1 MDRMPAEAGS
11 SWKDVQDA
19 MERFVSGVGK
29 VVIGKDRA
37 VELLFLAF
45 LCEGH
50 VLIEDVPG
58 VGKTRL
64 ARTSAKAMGLSF
76 KRIQCTPD
84 LLPSDVT
91 GVEYFNQKRSEFE
104 YRPGPI
110 MANVVLVD
118 EINRALPR
126 TQSCLLECMQER
138 QVTVDRESIPL
149 PRPFL
154 LLATQ
159 NPVEMEGTFPLPEAQ
174 MDRFMMNI
182 RLGYP
187 SEEEEET
194 ILRDLQQADPEESLQ
209 RLIDPQRMSH
219 LQQICREIFIEPS
232 IRRYVVSLC
241 RFTRQHEDVR
251 LGVSPRGALAL
262 QAASQALA
270 ASRGRG
276 YVLPDD
282 IQFLAEPVLAHRLL
296 LKTEA
301 RLTGRNERN
310 VIADV
315 LQRLPVPV

>member
-1 MDRMPAEAGS
+1 MDRMPAEAGAPWRSVQES
-11 SWKDVQDA
+11 SEKFGA
-19 MERFVSGVGK
+19 AVGR
-29 VVIGKDRA
+29 VVIGKPRA
-37 VELLFLAF
+37 AELLFLAF

-64 ARTSAKAMGLSF
+64 ARASAKALGLSF

-91 GVEYFNQKRSEFE
+91 GVEYFNQKRAEFE

-138 QVTVDRESIPL
+138 QVTVDRESLPL

-154 LLATQ
+154 ILATQ
-159 NPVEMEGTFPLPEAQ
+159 NPIELEGTFPLPEAQ
-174 MDRFMMNI
+174 LDRFMMSI

-187 SEEEEET
+187 SEEEEDT
-194 ILRDLQQADPEESLQ
+194 ILRDLQLDDPEDSLHGIVSALELPRLQ
-209 RLIDPQRMSH
+209 R
-219 LQQICREIFIEPS
+219 ICREIFIEPS
-232 IRRYVVSLC
+232 VRRYIVSLC
-241 RFTRQHEDVR
+241 RLTRNHEDVR
-251 LGVSPRGALAL
+251 LGASPRATLAL
-262 QAASQALA
+262 QASSQAFA
-270 ASRGRG
+270 AARGRG

-282 IQFLAEPVLAHRLL
+282 IKTLAEPVLSHRLL
-296 LKTEA
+296 LKTES
-301 RLTGRNERN
+301 RLTGRTERDI
-310 VIADV
+310 VRDV
-315 LQRLPVPV
+315 LERLPVPV